1 MSPGLLSFLSDVP
14 LMCGQINVREQVEST
29 LEVRASDL
37 DLSLL
42 MSTVTNLTDFIED
55 EILPGPLPMEV
66 SRVGTASGRRY
77 CVGVAKWRLVRVG
90 E

>member
-1 MSPGLLSFLSDVP
+1 M
-14 LMCGQINVREQVEST
+14 REQVRSD

-55 EILPGPLPMEV
+55 EILPGPLPMQV
-66 SRVGTASGRRY
+66 SGAGPSLYISRCWVQW
-77 CVGVAKWRLVRVG
+77 CDILW
-90 E
+90 